1 MHVSIRG
8 RVVPFPDT
16 ASQYERVHFPL
27 VTGGFSGNIAARTAG
42 TTEEREEIMTTPSPK
57 VIKLARWLAA
67 AATIGMF
74 VVLIMGAT
82 VTNTG
87 SQSGCGKSWPLC
99 NGKFVPSMAVSTM
112 IEFSHRFVTS
122 IETVLILSFAA
133 VALYGWRQRKEVKIL
148 VPVMVFM
155 LFLQAGLGAWA
166 VMRPQS
172 PEALASHFG
181 VSLTAFASVLLT
193 AAFIFEQSGFEEIR
207 QVGVPASYKCF
218 AYGVIVYI
226 YLLVYLGAYVRHSN
240 ASMACLDWPLCNGK
254 VYPGFSGAVG
264 VAFAHR
270 LAALAGA
277 FLIAGLLYW
286 SARLRASRPDLYWAS
301 VAAMVLVL
309 LQSLS
314 GAFVVW
320 SRLDVFST
328 LSHAGLVTLLFG
340 SLSYICYHVLP
351 LPHRAEA
358 SEEVGAQ
365 SRIGPLSA
373 GAPVD
378 R

>member
-1 MHVSIRG
+1 
-8 RVVPFPDT
+8 
-16 ASQYERVHFPL
+16 
-27 VTGGFSGNIAARTAG
+27 
-42 TTEEREEIMTTPSPK
+42 MTTPSPRL
-57 VIKLARWLAA
+57 VKLARWLAA

-99 NGKFVPSMAVSTM
+99 NGKFVPSFAVSTM

-122 IETVLILSFAA
+122 IETVLILSLAT
-133 VALYGWRQRKEVKIL
+133 VALMGWRQRKEVKIL

-181 VSLTAFASVLLT
+181 VSLTAFASVLLM
-193 AAFIFEQSGFEEIR
+193 AAFIFERGGYEKLRDLAVSRGYR
-207 QVGVPASYKCF
+207 RF
-218 AYGVIVYI
+218 AYGVIIYI

-240 ASMACLDWPLCNGK
+240 ASMACIDWPLCNGK

-286 SARLRASRPDLYWAS
+286 SARLRETRPDLYWAS
-301 VAAMVLVL
+301 IAATVLVV

-314 GAFVVW
+314 GAVVVW
-320 SRLDVFST
+320 SRLNVFST
-328 LSHAGLVTLLFG
+328 LAHAGLVTLLFG

-351 LPHRAEA
+351 LPQHAATPEA
-358 SEEVGAQ
+358 SEAATRV
-365 SRIGPLSA
+365 GPLPVGS
-373 GAPVD
+373 PVD

>member
-1 MHVSIRG
+1 
-8 RVVPFPDT
+8 
-16 ASQYERVHFPL
+16 
-27 VTGGFSGNIAARTAG
+27 
-42 TTEEREEIMTTPSPK
+42 MTTPSPRL
-57 VIKLARWLAA
+57 VKLARWLAA
-67 AATIGMF
+67 TATIGML

-87 SQSGCGKSWPLC
+87 SQAGCGKSWPLC
-99 NGKFVPSMAVSTM
+99 NGKFVPSFAVSTM

-122 IETVLILSFAA
+122 IETVLILSLAT
-133 VALYGWRQRKEVKIL
+133 VALMGWRQRKEVKIL

-181 VSLTAFASVLLT
+181 VSLTAFASVLLV
-193 AAFIFEQSGFEEIR
+193 AAFIFERGGYEKLR
-207 QVGVPASYKCF
+207 DLAVPRGYRRF
-218 AYGVIVYI
+218 AYAVIIYI

-240 ASMACLDWPLCNGK
+240 ASMACIDWPLCNGK

-286 SARLRASRPDLYWAS
+286 SARLRETRPDLYWAS
-301 VAAMVLVL
+301 IAATVLVV

-314 GAFVVW
+314 GAVVVW
-320 SRLDVFST
+320 SRLNVFST
-328 LSHAGLVTLLFG
+328 LAHAGLVTLLFG

-351 LPHRAEA
+351 LPQHAEIPETSEAA
-358 SEEVGAQ
+358 SRV
-365 SRIGPLSA
+365 GPLPIGS
-373 GAPVD
+373 PVD

>member
-1 MHVSIRG
+1 M
-8 RVVPFPDT
+8 
-16 ASQYERVHFPL
+16 
-27 VTGGFSGNIAARTAG
+27 
-42 TTEEREEIMTTPSPK
+42 MTPSPK

-193 AAFIFEQSGFEEIR
+193 AAFIFEQSGFEQIR
-207 QVGVPASYKCF
+207 QVGVPPGYRRF

-240 ASMACLDWPLCNGK
+240 ASIACIDWPLCNGK

-286 SARLRASRPDLYWAS
+286 SSRLRESRPDLYWAS

-351 LPHRAEA
+351 LPRRQESAEQ
-358 SEEVGAQ
+358 VGAQ
-365 SRIGPLSA
+365 PRVGSLSA

>member
-1 MHVSIRG
+1 
-8 RVVPFPDT
+8 
-16 ASQYERVHFPL
+16 
-27 VTGGFSGNIAARTAG
+27 
-42 TTEEREEIMTTPSPK
+42 MTTPS
-57 VIKLARWLAA
+57 VRLTKLARWLAA
-67 AATIGMF
+67 AATIGML

-99 NGKFVPSMAVSTM
+99 NGKVIPGFTDSKFIQFSHTM

-122 IETVLILSFAA
+122 IETILILALST
-133 VALYGWRQRKEVKIL
+133 VALMGWRHRKEIKIL

-193 AAFIFEQSGFEEIR
+193 AACIFEFDGYEKLRDRGVS
-207 QVGVPASYKCF
+207 VGYKRF
-218 AYGVIVYI
+218 AYGVIGYI

-240 ASMACLDWPLCNGK
+240 ASLACLDWPLCNGQ
-254 VYPGFSGAVG
+254 VFPGFSGAVG

-270 LAALAGA
+270 LAALFGA
-277 FLIAGLLYW
+277 LLIAGLCYW
-286 SARLRASRPDLYWAS
+286 SYRLRESRPDLYWAS
-301 VAAMVLVL
+301 IAALVLVL

-314 GAFVVW
+314 GAIVVL
-320 SRLDVFST
+320 SRLQVYST
-328 LSHAGLVTLLFG
+328 LAHAGIVTLLFG
-340 SLSYICYHVLP
+340 ALSYICYHVLP
-351 LPHRAEA
+351 LPHR
-358 SEEVGAQ
+358 V
-365 SRIGPLSA
+365 SA
-373 GAPVD
+373 GEVSESAARVGPAALGSPVD